1 MLPKP
6 RRPREKRI
14 VPLMR
19 VAYSIAEF
27 CDVTGLSRATVLRSI
42 DEGALRIIKIGN
54 RRLIVTRQPRTP
66 DSEWNIVGC
75 RPGSDV
81 KGRFASF

>member
-54 RRLIVTRQPRTP
+54 RRLIVTRQPRA
-66 DSEWNIVGC
+66 
-75 RPGSDV
+75 RPTANGTLSVAD
-81 KGRFASF
+81 RDQT